1 VLEAEQEGKEQETG
15 TFCFRKNKNE
25 VNNQKENAKCS

>member
-15 TFCFRKNKNE
+15 IICFRKNKNK

>member
-1 VLEAEQEGKEQETG
+1 VPEAEQEGKEQETG
-15 TFCFRKNKNE
+15 IFCFKKNKKE